1 MVARLLGEVLA
12 VVCPCVF
19 LASFW
24 RQVSLFHISCY
35 CVAVCPRHLLF
46 FGVGWPG
53 VMPRT
58 TSKRAAGGD
67 GSNRVRDG
75 NSTVVRSFA
84 KLEKRRRGYWES
96 VEGVEPDD

>member
-1 MVARLLGEVLA
+1 
-12 VVCPCVF
+12 
-19 LASFW
+19 
-24 RQVSLFHISCY
+24 
-35 CVAVCPRHLLF
+35 
-46 FGVGWPG
+46 
-53 VMPRT
+53 MPRT
-58 TSKRAAGGD
+58 TSKRVAGGD